1 MPFPWCNK
9 PIHDAFPNLI
19 VELTLRGTE
28 KNLEITSY
36 DKSSCGQ
43 LKINISQKLTP
54 TSSQLRMSYKTV
66 RINPISPEPP
76 RASVLVIYTG
86 GTLGMVYETK
96 GKQLV
101 PFEFE
106 QIIERVPEIRR
117 LDFEITFVTL
127 YEPIDS
133 SNMSPE
139 LWIEIAG
146 IIKKKYHEYD
156 SFVILHGTDT
166 MAYSASA
173 LSFLLE
179 GLNKPVILTGAQ
191 LPIGIARSDA
201 RENFITALEI
211 AAAVDDDKRPIINEV
226 CIYFNSVLLRGNRAK
241 KKESSDFNAF
251 HSENYPILAK
261 AGVRIE
267 YNMPYISP
275 HKAQSE
281 LIVHNGLDP
290 HVTFLK
296 LFPGITKEVVRAVLN
311 IKGLKGVIL
320 ETFGAGNAP
329 TSPWFLEE
337 IRSAIQRNVLIFN
350 VSQCDGGRVSQGQY
364 QTSKFL
370 QQVGVLSGSDSTA
383 EAAITKMMFVFGQ
396 TPDLQECKQL
406 LVTPLRGEMSI

>member
-1 MPFPWCNK
+1 
-9 PIHDAFPNLI
+9 
-19 VELTLRGTE
+19 
-28 KNLEITSY
+28 
-36 DKSSCGQ
+36 
-43 LKINISQKLTP
+43 
-54 TSSQLRMSYKTV
+54 MSYKTV
-66 RINPISPEPP
+66 HINPISPEPP
-76 RASVLVIYTG
+76 RASVMVIYTG
-86 GTLGMVYETK
+86 GTLGMVYDGK

-133 SNMSPE
+133 SNMTPE
-139 LWIEIAG
+139 LWCEIARL
-146 IIKKKYHEYD
+146 ICKRYREFD

-166 MAYSASA
+166 MAYTASA
-173 LSFLLE
+173 LSYLLE

-211 AAAVDDDKRPIINEV
+211 AAAMDEHRKPIISEV

-251 HSENYPILAK
+251 HSENYPTLAR
-261 AGVRIE
+261 AGVHIE
-267 YNMPYISP
+267 YNYPYIIP
-275 HKAQSE
+275 HNAEAS
-281 LIVHNGLDP
+281 LTLHTRLDAR
-290 HVTFLK
+290 VTFLK
-296 LFPGITKEVVRAVLN
+296 IFPGINREVVRSIFRIN
-311 IKGLKGVIL
+311 GLRGVVL

-329 TSPWFLEE
+329 TSSWFLEE
-337 IRSAIQRNVLIFN
+337 IRLAIQRDLLIYN
-350 VSQCDGGRVSQGQY
+350 VSQCDGGRVTQGQY

-370 QQVGVLSGSDSTA
+370 KQVGVLSGSDITA
-383 EAAITKMMFVFGQ
+383 EAAITKMMFVLGY
-396 TPDLQECKQL
+396 TDGLEHAREL